1 MDIYKMFLY
10 GTVMI
15 CVTFLSRLLLK
26 KWLPRF
32 TYVLMWYI
40 SALRLIIPF
49 EIKFSLS
56 AYSAG
61 YKQYNLAEN
70 SMPSLLSSERTVP
83 IVPSYSPSYSFD
95 FLKTIWIIGAV
106 IMFIYFLSI
115 FIAFK
120 VKTKQCSELDLNIQ
134 DVKKLKR
141 KIKILECSKIDT
153 PLTYGII
160 FPKILL
166 PKYDEG
172 YGKEIQYIL
181 LHEYTHIKRFDS
193 AGKLLLAAVLCI
205 NWFNPMVWLMF
216 ILANHDIEISCDEAV
231 INMSVNNK
239 EYAMAL
245 IISEEKRSSKGLA
258 VFTGFSKNIVKERIC
273 YIMKFKRKNKLSV
286 IGASAIIILS
296 ASAFATSPVSSV
308 DTKNTEYNEDAEL
321 VSQSAEFIWPV
332 DGCYNITF
340 GYNEEAA
347 NGASHK
353 EIDISGQDAEGK
365 SIYAAADGTI
375 ENAEYDFKN
384 GYTVT
389 IAHENGLKTVYSHCK
404 EIFVSSGQKVLQG
417 ETIASLGNTGFSTGA
432 HLGFSV
438 IENNEYLDPMT
449 FFE

>member
-10 GTVMI
+10 GTVMVF
-15 CVTFLSRLLLK
+15 VTFLSRLLLK

-40 SALRLIIPF
+40 AALRLIIPF
-49 EIKFSLS
+49 DIKFSLN

-61 YKQYNLAEN
+61 YKQYNLAQN

-95 FLKTIWIIGAV
+95 FLKIIWIAGAV
-106 IMFIYFLSI
+106 IMFMYFLSI

-120 VKTKQCSELDLNIQ
+120 VKTKRCSELDLNIK
-134 DVKKLKR
+134 DVKRLKR
-141 KIKILECSKIDT
+141 KIKIMECPKIDT
-153 PLTYGII
+153 PLTCGII

-172 YGKEIQYIL
+172 YGKEIEYIL
-181 LHEYTHIKRFDS
+181 LYEYTHIKRLDS
-193 AGKLLLAAVLCI
+193 AGKLLLAAALCV

-216 ILANHDIEISCDEAV
+216 ISANHDIEISCDEAV
-231 INMSVNNK
+231 INMSGNNK
-239 EYAMAL
+239 EYALAL
-245 IISEEKRSSKGLA
+245 ITSEEKRSSNGLS

-296 ASAFATSPVSSV
+296 ASAFATSPASDAKAVES
-308 DTKNTEYNEDAEL
+308 KDAES

-340 GYNEEAA
+340 GYNEKSA
-347 NGASHK
+347 NGAVHK

-375 ENAEYDFKN
+375 ENAEYDLKN

-438 IENNEYLDPMT
+438 IENNEYLDPIT
-449 FFE
+449 YFE

>member
-1 MDIYKMFLY
+1 MFLY

-32 TYVLMWYI
+32 TFVLMWYTA
-40 SALRLIIPF
+40 ALRLIIPF
-49 EIKFSLS
+49 EIKFCLS

-61 YKQYNLAEN
+61 YKQYNLAQN
-70 SMPSLLSSERTVP
+70 SMPSLLSSERTVS
-83 IVPSYSPSYSFD
+83 IVPSYSPSYSFN
-95 FLKTIWIIGAV
+95 FLKIIWIIGAV
-106 IMFIYFLSI
+106 IMFMYFLSI

-120 VKTKQCSELDLNIQ
+120 VKTKQCRESDLNIK
-134 DVKKLKR
+134 DVKRLKR
-141 KIKILECSKIDT
+141 KIKIMECPKIDT

-166 PKYDEG
+166 PKYDDG
-172 YGKEIQYIL
+172 YGKEIEYIL

-193 AGKLLLAAVLCI
+193 AGKLLLAAALCV

-216 ILANHDIEISCDEAV
+216 ISANHDIEISCDEAV
-231 INMSVNNK
+231 INMSGNNK
-239 EYAMAL
+239 EYALAL
-245 IISEEKRSSKGLA
+245 IMSEEKRSSKGLA

-296 ASAFATSPVSSV
+296 VSAFATSPASDAKAVES
-308 DTKNTEYNEDAEL
+308 KDAES

-340 GYNEEAA
+340 GYNEKAV
-347 NGASHK
+347 NGAVHK

-365 SIYAAADGTI
+365 SIYAASDGTI

-438 IENNEYLDPMT
+438 MENNEYLDPMT

>member
-32 TYVLMWYI
+32 TFVLMWYTA
-40 SALRLIIPF
+40 ALRLIIPF

-61 YKQYNLAEN
+61 YKQYNLAQN

-115 FIAFK
+115 FTAFK

-141 KIKILECSKIDT
+141 KIKILECPKIDT

-166 PKYDEG
+166 PKYDDG
-172 YGKEIQYIL
+172 YGKEIEYIL

-193 AGKLLLAAVLCI
+193 AGKLLLAAALCV

-216 ILANHDIEISCDEAV
+216 ISANHDIEISCDEEV
-231 INMSVNNK
+231 VNMSGNNK

-245 IISEEKRSSKGLA
+245 IMSEEKRSSKGMA

-296 ASAFATSPVSSV
+296 ASAFATSPASDAKAVES
-308 DTKNTEYNEDAEL
+308 KDAES

-340 GYNEEAA
+340 GYNEKSA
-347 NGASHK
+347 NGAVHK

-375 ENAEYDFKN
+375 ENAEYDLKN

-438 IENNEYLDPMT
+438 IENNEYLDPIT
-449 FFE
+449 YFE

>member
-32 TYVLMWYI
+32 TFVLMWYTA
-40 SALRLIIPF
+40 ALRLIIPF

-61 YKQYNLAEN
+61 YKQYNLAQN

-141 KIKILECSKIDT
+141 KIKILECPKIDT

-296 ASAFATSPVSSV
+296 VSAFATSPASYAKAVES
-308 DTKNTEYNEDAEL
+308 KDAES

-340 GYNEEAA
+340 GYNEKAA
-347 NGASHK
+347 NGAAHK

-438 IENNEYLDPMT
+438 MENNEYLDPMT

>member
-10 GTVMI
+10 GTVMVF
-15 CVTFLSRLLLK
+15 VTFLSRLLLK

-40 SALRLIIPF
+40 AALRLIIPF
-49 EIKFSLS
+49 DIKFSLN

-61 YKQYNLAEN
+61 YKQYNLAQN

-95 FLKTIWIIGAV
+95 FLKIIWIAGAV
-106 IMFIYFLSI
+106 IMFMYFLSI

-120 VKTKQCSELDLNIQ
+120 VKTKRCSELDLNIK
-134 DVKKLKR
+134 DVKRLKR
-141 KIKILECSKIDT
+141 KIKIMECPKIDT
-153 PLTYGII
+153 PLTCGII

-181 LHEYTHIKRFDS
+181 LHEYNHIKRVDS
-193 AGKLLLAAVLCI
+193 AGKLLLTAALCI

-231 INMSVNNK
+231 VNISGNNK
-239 EYAMAL
+239 EYALAL
-245 IISEEKRSSKGLA
+245 ITSEEKRSSKGLA

-296 ASAFATSPVSSV
+296 ASAFATSPASDAKAVE
-308 DTKNTEYNEDAEL
+308 TTENAET
-321 VSQSAEFIWPV
+321 VSQSAEFICPV

-340 GYNEEAA
+340 GYNEKSA
-347 NGASHK
+347 NGAVHK

-389 IAHENGLKTVYSHCK
+389 PYLTKTV
-404 EIFVSSGQKVLQG
+404 
-417 ETIASLGNTGFSTGA
+417 
-432 HLGFSV
+432 
-438 IENNEYLDPMT
+438 
-449 FFE
+449 